1 MPYEW
6 TPETP
11 YETAQWQLS
20 LWPYRS
26 LLRKDF
32 VLFIGATATLVAL
45 PLITVLG
52 KAVLWGLLP
61 FFAMMLGGIWYALHV
76 SYRRGE
82 VLEELTCDE
91 TTARLTRHNPKGDTQ
106 EWEANRYWV
115 TVHLHPKGGPVE
127 NYITLRGGDRE
138 VEIGAFLDVGE
149 RLALYDD
156 LKRALRGP
164 PTPRPSVQL
173 KGA

>member
-6 TPETP
+6 SPEP
-11 YETAQWQLS
+11 PHHDPDWQLC

-26 LLRKDF
+26 LLRRDF
-32 VLFIGATATLVAL
+32 VLFIGATATLVSL

-52 KAVLWGLLP
+52 TAVLWGLLP
-61 FFAMMLGGIWYALHV
+61 FFVMMLAGIWYALHV

-82 VLEELTCDE
+82 VLEELTVDE
-91 TTARLTRHNPKGDTQ
+91 TTAHLTRHNPKGDIQ
-106 EWEANRYWV
+106 EWKANRYWV

-138 VEIGAFLDVGE
+138 VEIGAFLDAGE

-156 LKRALRGP
+156 LKRALR
-164 PTPRPSVQL
+164 
-173 KGA
+173 

>member
-6 TPETP
+6 TPEPP
-11 YETAQWQLS
+11 YEQAEWQLS

-32 VLFIGATATLVAL
+32 VIFIGATAALVSL
-45 PLITVLG
+45 PLLTLLG
-52 KAVLWGLLP
+52 QAVLWGLLP
-61 FFAMMLGGIWYALHV
+61 FFALMIAGVWYALHV

-82 VLEELTCDE
+82 VLEEFTVDD
-91 TTARLTRHNPKGDTQ
+91 ARAHLIRHNPKGDTQ

-127 NYITLRGGDRE
+127 NYLTLRGGDRE
-138 VEIGAFLDVGE
+138 VEIGAFLDAEE
-149 RLALYDD
+149 RLVLHDE
-156 LKRALRGP
+156 LQRALR
-164 PTPRPSVQL
+164 S
-173 KGA
+173 A

>member
-6 TPETP
+6 SPKQP
-11 YETAQWQLS
+11 DAAPQWQLS

-32 VLFIGATATLVAL
+32 VLFIGATALLVSL

-52 KAVLWGLLP
+52 TAVLWALLP
-61 FFAMMLGGIWYALHV
+61 FFAMMIAGLWFALHV

-82 VLEELTCDE
+82 ILEEFTVGE
-91 TTARLTRHNPKGDTQ
+91 TQAALVRHNPTGDRQ
-106 EWEANRYWV
+106 EWKANRYWV
-115 TVHLHPKGGPVE
+115 TVHMHPKGGPVE

-138 VEIGAFLDVGE
+138 VEIGAFLDAAE

-156 LKRALRGP
+156 LKRALRP
-164 PTPRPSVQL
+164 V
-173 KGA
+173 

>member
-6 TPETP
+6 TPHAPPLTGKD
-11 YETAQWQLS
+11 WQLC

-26 LLRKDF
+26 LLRRDF
-32 VLFIGATATLVAL
+32 VLFIGATALIVTL

-52 KAVLWGLLP
+52 TAILWGLLP
-61 FFAMMLGGIWYALHV
+61 FFLLMLWGIWTALNV

-82 VLEELTCDE
+82 VLEELSVDD
-91 TTARLTRHNPKGDTQ
+91 TTVQLTRHNPKGDMQ
-106 EWEANRYWV
+106 AWEANRHWV
-115 TVHLHPKGGPVE
+115 SVHLHPKGGPVE

-138 VEIGAFLDVGE
+138 VEIGAFLDAGE

-156 LKRALRGP
+156 LRRALRD
-164 PTPRPSVQL
+164 
-173 KGA
+173 

>member
-6 TPETP
+6 TTP
-11 YETAQWQLS
+11 SPIKDSHWQLS

-32 VLFIGATATLVAL
+32 VLFIGATAALVSL
-45 PLITVLG
+45 PLLTLLG
-52 KAVLWGLLP
+52 KAVLWGILP
-61 FFAMMLGGIWYALHV
+61 FFLLMIAGVWYALHV

-82 VLEELTCDE
+82 VLEKLTVDD
-91 TTARLTRHNPKGDTQ
+91 AQAHLTRHNPKGEVQ
-106 EWEANRYWV
+106 EWRANRYWV

-138 VEIGAFLDVGE
+138 VEIGAFLDATE
-149 RLALYDD
+149 RLALCDE
-156 LKRALRGP
+156 
-164 PTPRPSVQL
+164 L
-173 KGA
+173 KGAFRT